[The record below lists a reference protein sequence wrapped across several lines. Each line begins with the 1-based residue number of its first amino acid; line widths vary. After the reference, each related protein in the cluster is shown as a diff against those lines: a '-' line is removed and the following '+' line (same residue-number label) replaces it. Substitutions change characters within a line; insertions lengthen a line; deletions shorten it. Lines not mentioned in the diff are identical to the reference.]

1 MKQSYN
7 PPCVTGPLWRWMRQ
21 LTCRCL
27 NNPHPAYKWKTQSQW
42 QGQVARGWLLNA
54 LKCPGQL
61 SLSSRGQMWISPG
74 PSGPGL
80 SWASKGGGYWLA
92 FWKHLRGV
100 RAHSLLSA
108 ALFSMKIGLASDG
121 VSTASQEVPCKP
133 KLYCPLGTSAQQ
145 SSSNPYSG
153 SHSSRLALVHCRL
166 QALGLVQVPLFILN
180 SAQFL
185 RPPSLLLGL
194 S

>member
-1 MKQSYN
+1 M
-7 PPCVTGPLWRWMRQ
+7 
-21 LTCRCL
+21 
-27 NNPHPAYKWKTQSQW
+27 
-42 QGQVARGWLLNA
+42 ARGWLLYA
-54 LKCPGQL
+54 LKCPGHL
-61 SLSSRGQMWISPG
+61 FLSSRGQMWIPPG
-74 PSGPGL
+74 PSGPSCPGL

-121 VSTASQEVPCKP
+121 VSAASQEVPSKP
-133 KLYCPLGTSAQQ
+133 KPYCPLGTSAQQ
-145 SSSNPYSG
+145 TSFSPYSG

-166 QALGLVQVPLFILN
+166 QALGLVQAPLFISQ

-185 RPPSLLLGL
+185 LPLSLLLGL